1 MKAIMIIFLFRIE
14 KKTGEM
20 LLSVLLKPVIRV
32 NATSASAGY
41 SYCTGYSG
49 SYVTPGLML
58 PAGLL
63 VTLRVPELGVPTKG
77 ARAARETFAWVCN
90 LAAKPSLDAKRLSGP
105 SGDPH
110 GHGHGCCCL
119 GLSDPRL
126 LHTRDQQ
133 AHAA

>member
-1 MKAIMIIFLFRIE
+1 MLRSVGLGLGFLLMR
-14 KKTGEM
+14 TGTRR
-20 LLSVLLKPVIRV
+20 LYPF
-32 NATSASAGY
+32 GD
-41 SYCTGYSG
+41 TGYSG